1 MQIRKIYSY
10 NTENLNKVCTACQL
24 ISVIQEVTKKHNKK
38 VERPW
43 HRRAA
48 CLNWA

>member
-10 NTENLNKVCTACQL
+10 STENLNKVCTACQL

-38 VERPW
+38 SNVRDIDER
-43 HRRAA
+43 HV
-48 CLNWA
+48 